1 MFDSHLNTKN
11 GLFTVELF
19 VVICLG
25 FYATTTS
32 IYIDCKSLKCSVFLK
47 FRSIDKIM
55 ENLKRIYILLVV
67 HILLLSINYS
77 ESYESVS
84 VLPGIEIVPSKLD
97 NNEVFFDESN
107 NNSDLFQ
114 RTFNYLKTHELKFE
128 LSNFINGSDIEK
140 MFRNVS
146 DHLQP
151 DSLSSSGTKCLI
163 FLFLTNN

>member
-1 MFDSHLNTKN
+1 
-11 GLFTVELF
+11 
-19 VVICLG
+19 
-25 FYATTTS
+25 
-32 IYIDCKSLKCSVFLK
+32 
-47 FRSIDKIM
+47 M

-67 HILLLSINYS
+67 HILFLSVNYS
-77 ESYESVS
+77 ESYQSVS

-151 DSLSSSGTKCLI
+151 DSLSSSGTKCFI
-163 FLFLTNN
+163 FYF